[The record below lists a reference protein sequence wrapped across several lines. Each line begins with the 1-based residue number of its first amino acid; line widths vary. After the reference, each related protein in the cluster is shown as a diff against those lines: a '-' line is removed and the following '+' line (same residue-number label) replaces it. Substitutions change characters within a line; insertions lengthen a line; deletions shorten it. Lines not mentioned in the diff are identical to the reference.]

1 MISFSFMSRGKRSK
15 PVPKRRPPSSLEEQ
29 LFGKPRP
36 AEPAAFAE
44 IGMQDW
50 MKSSRELRDGC
61 EVRDI
66 DLEALP
72 ADLVQSFQ
80 R

>member
-1 MISFSFMSRGKRSK
+1 MISFSFLSRDKRSK
-15 PVPKRRPPSSLEEQ
+15 TAPKRRSSPSLEEQ
-29 LFGKPRP
+29 LFGKPRT

-50 MKSSRELRDGC
+50 VKSSRELRDGC
-61 EVRDI
+61 EVQDI
-66 DLEALP
+66 DLETLP
-72 ADLVQSFQ
+72 ADLAQSFQ